1 MDNILLGKVVKA
13 MYKLSGKTL
22 PQLADETGLTLDTI
36 NNFFYA
42 RVQKPSFF
50 GVASLVK
57 ATGYSMPELVG
68 FMEKAKEL
76 PENAD
81 IVDEFTKYLF
91 TVEDTRAVADSAKQ
105 IAEYTEEH
113 EEAESRNML
122 LQIQTLNE
130 QHEKQLDRFRATHFS
145 YVEQLNER
153 YKEQIAQM
161 EETNR
166 KLKEHY
172 DHSVGE
178 IKKTHAQELDRE
190 REELTYA
197 RKLNRTLVISVI
209 IEAAAAVALGIGLV
223 ALLA

>member
-1 MDNILLGKVVKA
+1 MDNVLLGKVVKA

-190 REELTYA
+190 REELSYA

>member
-1 MDNILLGKVVKA
+1 MDNVLLGKVVKA

-91 TVEDTRAVADSAKQ
+91 TVEDTRAVADSAKR

-130 QHEKQLDRFRATHFS
+130 QHEKQLDSFRATHFS

-178 IKKTHAQELDRE
+178 IKKTHAQELARE
-190 REELTYA
+190 REELSYA